1 MSNEDMMDEALQLQ
15 SEYLAAGML
24 PEIAWLMAKARLD
37 DAEALNELKDLAQYL
52 AQFEDETE

>member
-1 MSNEDMMDEALQLQ
+1 MATVDMTEALRLQ
-15 SEYLAAGML
+15 SEFLAAGVL